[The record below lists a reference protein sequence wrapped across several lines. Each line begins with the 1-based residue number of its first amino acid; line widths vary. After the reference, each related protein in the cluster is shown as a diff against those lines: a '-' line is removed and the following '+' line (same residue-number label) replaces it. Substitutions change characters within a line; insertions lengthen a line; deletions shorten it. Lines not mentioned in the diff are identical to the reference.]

1 VCSAANASHSLAFD
15 NRPLFLP
22 YGIFLQ
28 QTLGKLTLKP
38 AFADLQKSISATKG
52 DSLKSSYPM
61 VKR

>member
-28 QTLGKLTLKP
+28 QTLGKLALKP
-38 AFADLQKSISATKG
+38 AFADLQKIHIGNQRRQLEIKLSDG
-52 DSLKSSYPM
+52 
-61 VKR
+61 